1 MEAQEI
7 FDTVAKHLFA
17 QGTRAMADPDCHS
30 GQCLYRGPNGSKC
43 AVGVLIPDKL
53 YHKGMEMR
61 TINGLLDDEEV
72 VLPAWMAENRELLWA
87 LQCVHD
93 QHEAWGSS
101 MAMRR
106 KLRAVAEAH
115 GLDGAIL
122 DRLLFAREDT
132 VGEQV

>member
-1 MEAQEI
+1 MTPQEI
-7 FDTVAKHLFA
+7 FNKVATHLFT
-17 QGTRAMADPDCHS
+17 QGKRAMLDPTCDS
-30 GQCLYRGPNGSKC
+30 GQCVYRGPNGSKC

-53 YHKGMEMR
+53 YRKGMEMR

-72 VLPAWMAENRELLWA
+72 VLPAWMAENRELLWS

-106 KLRAVAEAH
+106 KLKAVAEAQ
-115 GLDGAIL
+115 GLDAAIL
-122 DRLLFAREDT
+122 NGLLFAWEDK